1 MTAKSH
7 PASMRFIPD
16 QLPRESVAG
25 NGGLSTSLDLSVREP
40 TRYVLIVECYTS
52 ELDPILP
59 HTSIEMCWFLI
70 LLISGLRDVVIFLC
84 LNVLSDA

>member
-25 NGGLSTSLDLSVREP
+25 NGGLSTSLDLSREP
-40 TRYVLIVECYTS
+40 TRYVLIVEYCIS

-59 HTSIEMCWFLI
+59 HASIEMCWIWWFLI
-70 LLISGLRDVVIFLC
+70 VLICGLRHVVIF
-84 LNVLSDA
+84 VLSDA

>member
-25 NGGLSTSLDLSVREP
+25 NDGLSTSLDLSIREP
-40 TRYVLIVECYTS
+40 IRYVLMAEC
-52 ELDPILP
+52 LHL
-59 HTSIEMCWFLI
+59 
-70 LLISGLRDVVIFLC
+70 
-84 LNVLSDA
+84 